1 MPDGT
6 DPELILRAAMERGER
21 VTRFE
26 IADPSLEEVFIEH
39 VGRPAAV
46 EEERH
51 LAEGRR
57 EANLR
62 RRAGG
67 MNGLFPNAWHV
78 ARREYLQRVRS
89 RSFFIVTMVLAL
101 VGVGLALL
109 PLGIRMLEGE
119 NERHVA
125 VYLPDSSV
133 PAATANALEAVLDA
147 SAGAGRAGLRDTT
160 VDDPGEA
167 RAGVRDGQLDALL
180 TISRAADGDLS
191 YLLYTDEGLTG
202 GTPTA
207 IRTAVYQVSVG
218 DRLQRAGVG
227 AEAGQILAPAPVE
240 VQRSDPGA
248 IDPEENFGARY
259 LFAMALVI
267 LTFMAVITY
276 GTWVAS
282 SVAEEKSSRVM
293 ELLITA
299 ATPRQLLGGK
309 VLGTGAAGLT
319 QYLVVVVASILGFA
333 VQRVLADRL
342 YGSGGGNQIEGI
354 DLGVLLPFGAFFL
367 AGFMLYATLYA
378 ALGSMA
384 SRQEE
389 VQQVTGPMIL
399 VGMIG
404 YFAAFIG
411 LNTPDAPWIQAL
423 SLIPFFSP
431 YLLPART
438 ILASVA
444 PWEWAVAAIAMAVFL
459 VGGPVDRG
467 ADLLRRRPALRP
479 APQPARHVQRR
490 PRRPLRHRPWRPRP
504 GHRPRPPGAD
514 DRRHHAGGGRRH
526 RQRGERARC
535 AVVAA
540 STARSTHAAG
550 PGLLDEL
557 RRRYPDGTPTGTA
570 VATEATS
577 CRRAG

>member
-1 MPDGT
+1 
-6 DPELILRAAMERGER
+6 
-21 VTRFE
+21 
-26 IADPSLEEVFIEH
+26 
-39 VGRPAAV
+39 
-46 EEERH
+46 
-51 LAEGRR
+51 
-57 EANLR
+57 
-62 RRAGG
+62 

-147 SAGAGRAGLRDTT
+147 SAGADGPDYVITT

-240 VQRSDPGA
+240 VQQSDPGA

-319 QYLVVVVASILGFA
+319 QYLVVVIASILGFA

-438 ILASVA
+438 ILSTVA

-459 VGGPVDRG
+459 VAALSIAARIYAAGVLLYGQRPGLRAMLSAVRVDR
-467 ADLLRRRPALRP
+467 
-479 APQPARHVQRR
+479 
-490 PRRPLRHRPWRPRP
+490 
-504 GHRPRPPGAD
+504 
-514 DRRHHAGGGRRH
+514 
-526 RQRGERARC
+526 
-535 AVVAA
+535 
-540 STARSTHAAG
+540 
-550 PGLLDEL
+550 
-557 RRRYPDGTPTGTA
+557 
-570 VATEATS
+570 
-577 CRRAG
+577 

>member
-1 MPDGT
+1 MSD
-6 DPELILRAAMERGER
+6 
-21 VTRFE
+21 
-26 IADPSLEEVFIEH
+26 
-39 VGRPAAV
+39 
-46 EEERH
+46 
-51 LAEGRR
+51 
-57 EANLR
+57 
-62 RRAGG
+62 
-67 MNGLFPNAWHV
+67 LFPNAWHV
-78 ARREYLQRVRS
+78 ARREYLTRVRS
-89 RSFFIVTMVLAL
+89 RSFFIVTLVLAL

-109 PLGIRMLEGE
+109 PLGIRMLQGE
-119 NERHVA
+119 NQSHIA

-133 PAATANALEAVLDA
+133 PAATATALEQVLDA
-147 SAGAGRAGLRDTT
+147 SAGADGPDYVVTT
-160 VDDPGEA
+160 VDDPEQA
-167 RAGVRDGQLDALL
+167 RADVRGGQLDGLL
-180 TISRAADGDLS
+180 TISRATDGNLS

-227 AEAGQILAPAPVE
+227 AQARQILAPAPVE
-240 VQRSDPGA
+240 IKQSDPSA
-248 IDPEENFGARY
+248 NDPEENFGARY

-319 QYLVVVVASILGFA
+319 QYLVVVFASILGFV
-333 VQRVLADRL
+333 VQRVLAERL
-342 YGSGGGNQIEGI
+342 YGGSGSQIEGI
-354 DLGVLLPFGAFFL
+354 DLAVLLPFGIFFL

-384 SRQEE
+384 NRQEE

-411 LNTPDAPWIQAL
+411 LNTPDAPWIKAL
-423 SLIPFFSP
+423 SLVPFFSP

-438 ILASVA
+438 ILSSVA

-459 VGGPVDRG
+459 VVALSIASRIYAAGVLLYGQRPSLRSMFRAVRVDR
-467 ADLLRRRPALRP
+467 
-479 APQPARHVQRR
+479 
-490 PRRPLRHRPWRPRP
+490 
-504 GHRPRPPGAD
+504 
-514 DRRHHAGGGRRH
+514 
-526 RQRGERARC
+526 
-535 AVVAA
+535 
-540 STARSTHAAG
+540 
-550 PGLLDEL
+550 
-557 RRRYPDGTPTGTA
+557 
-570 VATEATS
+570 
-577 CRRAG
+577 

>member
-1 MPDGT
+1 M
-6 DPELILRAAMERGER
+6 
-21 VTRFE
+21 
-26 IADPSLEEVFIEH
+26 S
-39 VGRPAAV
+39 
-46 EEERH
+46 
-51 LAEGRR
+51 
-57 EANLR
+57 
-62 RRAGG
+62 
-67 MNGLFPNAWHV
+67 GLFPNAWHV

-101 VGVGLALL
+101 VGVALALL

-125 VYLPDSSV
+125 VYLPDASV

-147 SAGAGRAGLRDTT
+147 SAGADGPDYVVTTRGRPGRGTRGGAGR
-160 VDDPGEA
+160 P
-167 RAGVRDGQLDALL
+167 AG
-180 TISRAADGDLS
+180 RAADHLARAPTATCPTS
-191 YLLYTDEGLTG
+191 STPMRASTG

-240 VQRSDPGA
+240 VQQSDPGA

-438 ILASVA
+438 ILSTVA

-459 VGGPVDRG
+459 VAALSIAARIYAAGVLLYGQRPSLRAMLSAVRVDR
-467 ADLLRRRPALRP
+467 
-479 APQPARHVQRR
+479 
-490 PRRPLRHRPWRPRP
+490 
-504 GHRPRPPGAD
+504 
-514 DRRHHAGGGRRH
+514 
-526 RQRGERARC
+526 
-535 AVVAA
+535 
-540 STARSTHAAG
+540 
-550 PGLLDEL
+550 
-557 RRRYPDGTPTGTA
+557 
-570 VATEATS
+570 
-577 CRRAG
+577 